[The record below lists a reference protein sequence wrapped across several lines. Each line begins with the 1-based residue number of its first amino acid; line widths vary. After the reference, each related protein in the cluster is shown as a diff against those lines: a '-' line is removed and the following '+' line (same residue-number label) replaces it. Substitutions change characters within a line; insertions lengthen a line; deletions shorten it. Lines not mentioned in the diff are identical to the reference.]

1 MPDPEEAHV
10 HIAQRSLEPLLWELQ
25 SVLDSEDV
33 SAHGKDQILTLMARI
48 YVAGHRDGQREA
60 TGQIAVHASR
70 VGLHLALA
78 PDLEEPPVDPG

>member
-10 HIAQRSLEPLLWELQ
+10 HIAQRSLGPLLLELQ
-25 SVLDSEDV
+25 NVLAHEDV
-33 SAHGKDQILTLMARI
+33 SGDGKDEILTVVARI

-78 PDLEEPPVDPG
+78 PDLVEPPADHS